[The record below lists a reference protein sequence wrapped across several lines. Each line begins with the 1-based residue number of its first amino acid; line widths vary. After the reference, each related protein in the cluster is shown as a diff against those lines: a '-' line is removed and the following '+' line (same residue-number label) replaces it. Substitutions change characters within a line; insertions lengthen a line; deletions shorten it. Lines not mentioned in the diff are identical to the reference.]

1 MFEIRRRVQFSSPLL
16 LLLAVFAALPLFAA
30 CGDDEDADVAAEAD
44 PDPEASSSTESGTP
58 TVDPGPPDTTV
69 AVVLKE
75 WSVAPSKP
83 AVNAGVI
90 RFIAD
95 NSGTETHEL
104 VVLKDGKELGEI
116 EGLQKNHVESMSLR
130 LEPGKYELACLI
142 VEKENG
148 KTEDHYTL
156 GMHTEFEVR

>member
-1 MFEIRRRVQFSSPLL
+1 MFEIRRRVQFFSPLL

-44 PDPEASSSTESGTP
+44 PIEASSSTES
-58 TVDPGPPDTTV
+58 
-69 AVVLKE
+69 ARR
-75 WSVAPSKP
+75 PSTSP
-83 AVNAGVI
+83 RYDRRGCVEGMERRAEQAAVNAGVI

-116 EGLQKNHVESMSLR
+116 EGLQKNRVESMSLR